1 MVPFGES
8 SDDPYEIYNE
18 ILMKKLEFPYYM
30 NDEDAMALLYL
41 MLDRLPEKRAAGG
54 FTAIKGHKWFG
65 PKFDWVSSFKLV

>member
-30 NDEDAMALLYL
+30 NDEDAMALLCL

-54 FTAIKGHKWFG
+54 IAAIKGHKWFG
-65 PKFDWVSSFKLV
+65 PKFDWVR